1 MYDTHVIT
9 RNVAQCRKCGDTI
22 ESTHRHDFVRC
33 GCDAIFLDGG
43 TEYIRYGGD
52 SLADIKLLTE
62 TRSKTREEVE
72 SDLKR
77 YSNYTGDYWNKTI
90 AEVQKYLDQIS

>member
-9 RNVAQCRKCGDTI
+9 RNVAKCGKCGDII
-22 ESTHRHDFVRC
+22 ESRHRHDFVRC

-62 TRSKTREEVE
+62 KRSKTREEVE
-72 SDLKR
+72 SIYVLPFVAILVHILEQPELNDF
-77 YSNYTGDYWNKTI
+77 
-90 AEVQKYLDQIS
+90 